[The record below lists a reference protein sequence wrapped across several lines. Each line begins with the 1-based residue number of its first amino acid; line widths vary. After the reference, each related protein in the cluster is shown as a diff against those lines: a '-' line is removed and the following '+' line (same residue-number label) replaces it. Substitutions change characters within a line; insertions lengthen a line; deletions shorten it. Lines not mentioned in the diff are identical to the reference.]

1 MEEEVPIKY
10 QHLEDQLLY
19 ELDKNH
25 PPVFKSDLKILIGL
39 ELYDC
44 HLDELGFLE
53 HCENLEKLTFHNNI
67 RRRPLQ
73 ILPPLPKLKEL
84 GIIGESVKNLSFLA
98 QCPNLEKL
106 YLHSCGPV
114 DISSI
119 NYLTQLRKLSL
130 ESINIRGF
138 EKLNQM
144 DTVVELHLQ
153 DIFQGDI
160 PFRKFPNVKELS
172 CRGVDFRNFAVL
184 FA

>member
-19 ELDKNH
+19 ALDKNH

-119 NYLTQLRKLSL
+119 NYLIQLRKLSL

-138 EKLNQM
+138 EKLSQM
-144 DTVVELHLQ
+144 DTVVELYLQ